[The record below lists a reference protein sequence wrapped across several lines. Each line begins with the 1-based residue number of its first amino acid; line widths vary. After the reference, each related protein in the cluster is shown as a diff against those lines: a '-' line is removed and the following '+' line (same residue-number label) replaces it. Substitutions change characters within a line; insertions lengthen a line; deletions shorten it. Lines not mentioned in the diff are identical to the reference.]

1 MTTSNDYPEPQ
12 CPFQSGDK
20 AVALFHQDPDVLSL
34 VFKRR
39 GTTIGRKAWAF
50 LETELATI
58 KTDKEFRHAYDNLL
72 ALGAVLSE
80 AKKPRKAYLDLAMR
94 VLDRQWALS
103 KPARSSERVDRLVKA
118 FSGDL
123 APDRLSALEEYLRDT
138 LEGD

>member
-80 AKKPRKAYLDLAMR
+80 AKKTRKGYLDLAFK
-94 VLDRQWALS
+94 VLEKQWELS
-103 KPARSSERVDRLVKA
+103 RPARKSEKVDRLVAA
-118 FSGDL
+118 FKGEMR
-123 APDRLSALEEYLRDT
+123 PDRLEALESFLRET
-138 LEGD
+138 INGD